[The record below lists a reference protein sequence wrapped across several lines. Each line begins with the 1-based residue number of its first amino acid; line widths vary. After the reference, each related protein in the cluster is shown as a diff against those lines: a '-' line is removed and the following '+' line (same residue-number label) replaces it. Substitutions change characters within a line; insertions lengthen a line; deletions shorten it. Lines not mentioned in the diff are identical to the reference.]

1 MGLYR
6 SPDIHWCHGQEY
18 ELEDLVKRLENCDN
32 KLLLKFD
39 LVTYFLTRPYPYFKL
54 SEILSM

>member
-18 ELEDLVKRLENCDN
+18 EMGGFGKKVGQQCAD

-39 LVTYFLTRPYPYFKL
+39 LMTYFLT
-54 SEILSM
+54 

>member
-6 SPDIHWCHGQEY
+6 SPYIHWCHGQEY
-18 ELEDLVKRLENCDN
+18 ELEDLVKKLDKCAY

-39 LVTYFLTRPYPYFKL
+39 LVTYFLTRPYPYFNL
-54 SEILSM
+54 SET